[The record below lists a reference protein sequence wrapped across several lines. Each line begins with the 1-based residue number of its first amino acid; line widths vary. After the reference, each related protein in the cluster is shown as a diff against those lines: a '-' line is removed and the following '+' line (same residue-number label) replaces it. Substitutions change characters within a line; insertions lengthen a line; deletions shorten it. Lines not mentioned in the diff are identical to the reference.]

1 MRSEEFLRINY
12 FKRKLL
18 QFDINIIMAV
28 DCTSRDGS
36 PEISEDQHLQLQY
49 EFRSYMIH
57 FEEQYHIIKILKIYC
72 FISKLGLKRSNY

>member
-18 QFDINIIMAV
+18 QFDINIIMAA
-28 DCTSRDGS
+28 DCTSRDGC

-49 EFRSYMIH
+49 EFRSYMI
-57 FEEQYHIIKILKIYC
+57 Y
-72 FISKLGLKRSNY
+72 